1 MNRVLRISSA
11 AILAVAVGVVAAA
24 SASAAPA
31 KKLNIAFVGADLP
44 DPFYLTMKCGAFAAA
59 KKFSVSLS
67 WQGTDGVDFAPEL
80 TIYNATVQKKPDGI
94 IVAPFSPTAFIKP
107 VADTM
112 SAGTPVVTVD
122 GSLSKKVELQ
132 NIRTDNLKAG
142 GLAGTGLGKVLGGK
156 GTVAVVSFSPDVPV
170 QRDRVNGFKNVIKR
184 TYPGIKVVSVQYG
197 GADSAKSANVT
208 AALLQRY
215 PDLSGI
221 YATDTN
227 DADGAASAIL
237 AAGKRGKVKLV
248 AYDASAKAVA
258 GLKTGLFDG
267 IVSQSP
273 YDEGYQAVKILSDV
287 LTGKVQKSKVP
298 YLFGTGSAYINKT
311 NVGSPAI
318 KKYLYRATC

>member
-1 MNRVLRISSA
+1 MNRVRRICA
-11 AILAVAVGVVAAA
+11 AVLLAAAVGIVAVAG
-24 SASAAPA
+24 ASAAPA
-31 KKLNIAFVGADLP
+31 AQLKIAFVGADLP

-59 KKFSVSLS
+59 KKYNVDLS

-80 TIYNATVQKKPDGI
+80 AIYNATVQKKPDGI
-94 IVAPFSPTAFIKP
+94 IVAPFSPTAFVKP

-112 SAGTPVVTVD
+112 KAGTPVVTVD

-156 GTVAVVSFSPDVPV
+156 GTVAVVSFSPDIPV
-170 QRDRVNGFKNVIKR
+170 QRDRVLGFTGVVKKSFPNM
-184 TYPGIKVVSVQYG
+184 KVVSVQYG
-197 GADSAKSANVT
+197 GADSAKSARVT

-273 YDEGYQAVKILSDV
+273 YDEGYEAVKVLSDV
-287 LTGKVQKSKVP
+287 LTNKVSKASVP
-298 YLFGTGSAYINKT
+298 YLYGTGSAYIDRS
-311 NVGSPAI
+311 NVSSPAI